1 VGRAWRLQQT
11 LRDLP
16 RWQRQ
21 AAALAA
27 RGNSAEAI
35 GQAMGLHPDKVPHL
49 LPRLL
54 VQCDLTG
61 WDDPLLGARMVRRA
75 LDGTPGLATIA
86 ARLPPKEEP

>member
-11 LRDLP
+11 LADLP

-21 AAALAA
+21 VAALAA
-27 RGNSAEAI
+27 RGYTAEAI
-35 GQAMGLHPDKVPHL
+35 TEAMGLHPDKVPHL

-54 VQCDLTG
+54 VQCNLTG
-61 WDDPLLGARMVRRA
+61 WDDPLLQARMVRRV
-75 LDGTPGLATIA
+75 LNGTTGLAAIA